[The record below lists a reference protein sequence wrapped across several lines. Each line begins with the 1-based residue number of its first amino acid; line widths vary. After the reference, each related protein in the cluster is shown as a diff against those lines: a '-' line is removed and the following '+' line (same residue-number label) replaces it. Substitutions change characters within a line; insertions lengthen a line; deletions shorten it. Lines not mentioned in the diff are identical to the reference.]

1 MSISTASTPAASWQN
16 ARSLYPL
23 YSSLARE
30 FAIDLQPCLEL
41 EEALDSPPA
50 ESVIEAEKWLQT
62 MDQRIQV
69 HQLRQFLQTSP
80 EITEDILRELLVH
93 HLSKR
98 QRTDH
103 DRDKVDFL
111 LVQLFSQQVTFD
123 ISDSDLSIAAVAS
136 ALDPVL
142 GAFEVAEPEWL
153 SPLNDLLSKA
163 ESAADLNALFTSRI
177 IEQGREI
184 KTSCGDRFFEPVAL
198 AAFARFG
205 FLVRRMFFRLMHQD
219 LNVILVGLRELDA
232 RGVTALDCRKA
243 QFAADE
249 PVARLRMICQSW
261 KVMFHAEY
269 SAGQPLCI
277 LVDLRKAVE
286 LALANSAEFD
296 TTQTKTKAAA
306 AGAEDVTANV
316 EAGTAEQFAQ
326 EFEVSSSPA
335 WDPDA
340 VTGQD
345 PDTQS

>member
-1 MSISTASTPAASWQN
+1 MSVSTASTPAASWQN
-16 ARSLYPL
+16 ARALYPL
-23 YSSLARE
+23 YGSLARE
-30 FAIDLQPCLEL
+30 FVIEIQPCPEL

-93 HLSKR
+93 YLSKG

-111 LVQLFSQQVTFD
+111 LVQLFSQQATFD
-123 ISDSDLSIAAVAS
+123 ISDSDLTLTAVAK
-136 ALDPVL
+136 ALEPAL
-142 GAFEVAEPEWL
+142 GTFEVTEPEWL
-153 SPLNDLLSKA
+153 SQLNDLLSKA
-163 ESAADLNALFTSRI
+163 ESATDLNALFTSRI

-184 KTSCGDRFFEPVAL
+184 KVSRGDRFFEPVAM

-205 FLVRRMFFRLMHQD
+205 FLIRRMFFRLMHQD

-286 LALANSAEFD
+286 LALANSAESAS
-296 TTQTKTKAAA
+296 TQIKTNATA
-306 AGAEDVTANV
+306 AGAEAVTPLAEAATENNV
-316 EAGTAEQFAQ
+316 AQ
-326 EFEVSSSPA
+326 EFEVSSSPD

-340 VTGQD
+340 ATNLD

>member
-1 MSISTASTPAASWQN
+1 
-16 ARSLYPL
+16 
-23 YSSLARE
+23 LARE

-50 ESVIEAEKWLQT
+50 ESVIEAENWLQT
-62 MDQRIQV
+62 MDQRILV

-123 ISDSDLSIAAVAS
+123 ISDSDLNLTSVAK
-136 ALDPVL
+136 ALEPVL
-142 GAFEVAEPEWL
+142 GIFDVTEPEWL

-163 ESAADLNALFTSRI
+163 ENAADLNALFTSRI

-184 KTSCGDRFFEPVAL
+184 KTSCGNRFFEPVAL

-205 FLVRRMFFRLMHQD
+205 FLIRRMFFRLMHQD

-286 LALANSAEFD
+286 LALANSAESD
-296 TTQTKTKAAA
+296 STQIKTNAAA
-306 AGAEDVTANV
+306 AGAEAATPNAGAATANH
-316 EAGTAEQFAQ
+316 GPQ
-326 EFEVSSSPA
+326 EFEVSSSAA

-340 VTGQD
+340 ATDLD
-345 PDTQS
+345 PDTQP

>member
-1 MSISTASTPAASWQN
+1 
-16 ARSLYPL
+16 
-23 YSSLARE
+23 
-30 FAIDLQPCLEL
+30 
-41 EEALDSPPA
+41 
-50 ESVIEAEKWLQT
+50 
-62 MDQRIQV
+62 
-69 HQLRQFLQTSP
+69 
-80 EITEDILRELLVH
+80 LRELLVH
-93 HLSKR
+93 HLSKS

-111 LVQLFSQQVTFD
+111 LVQLFAQQVTFN
-123 ISDSDLSIAAVAS
+123 ISDADLTLAAVATV
-136 ALDPVL
+136 LEPVL
-142 GAFEVAEPEWL
+142 GTFEVTEPEWL
-153 SPLNDLLSKA
+153 SPLNHLLSKA

-184 KTSCGDRFFEPVAL
+184 KTSCGDRFFELVAL

-205 FLVRRMFFRLMHQD
+205 FLIRRTFFRLMHQD

-286 LALANSAEFD
+286 LALANSAESD
-296 TTQTKTKAAA
+296 TTQSKTKAAA
-306 AGAEDVTANV
+306 AAAEAATENNA
-316 EAGTAEQFAQ
+316 AQ

-335 WDPDA
+335 WNPDA
-340 VTGQD
+340 ATDLD

>member
-1 MSISTASTPAASWQN
+1 MSVSTASTPAASWQN
-16 ARSLYPL
+16 ARSLYQL
-23 YSSLARE
+23 YGSLARE
-30 FAIDLQPCLEL
+30 FAIDLQPCPEL

-50 ESVIEAEKWLQT
+50 ESVIEAESWLQT
-62 MDQRIQV
+62 MDRRIHV

-123 ISDSDLSIAAVAS
+123 ISDADLTLAAVATV
-136 ALDPVL
+136 LEPVL
-142 GAFEVAEPEWL
+142 GTFEVTEPEWL
-153 SPLNDLLSKA
+153 SPLNHLLSKA

-184 KTSCGDRFFEPVAL
+184 KTSCGDRFFELVAL

-205 FLVRRMFFRLMHQD
+205 FLIRRTFFRLMHQD

-249 PVARLRMICQSW
+249 PVARLRMICHSW

-286 LALANSAEFD
+286 LALANSAESD
-296 TTQTKTKAAA
+296 TTQSKTKAAA
-306 AGAEDVTANV
+306 AAAEAATENNA
-316 EAGTAEQFAQ
+316 AQ

-340 VTGQD
+340 ATDLD

>member
-1 MSISTASTPAASWQN
+1 
-16 ARSLYPL
+16 
-23 YSSLARE
+23 
-30 FAIDLQPCLEL
+30 
-41 EEALDSPPA
+41 
-50 ESVIEAEKWLQT
+50 
-62 MDQRIQV
+62 
-69 HQLRQFLQTSP
+69 
-80 EITEDILRELLVH
+80 
-93 HLSKR
+93 
-98 QRTDH
+98 
-103 DRDKVDFL
+103 
-111 LVQLFSQQVTFD
+111 
-123 ISDSDLSIAAVAS
+123 
-136 ALDPVL
+136 
-142 GAFEVAEPEWL
+142 
-153 SPLNDLLSKA
+153 
-163 ESAADLNALFTSRI
+163 
-177 IEQGREI
+177 
-184 KTSCGDRFFEPVAL
+184 
-198 AAFARFG
+198 
-205 FLVRRMFFRLMHQD
+205 MFFRLMHQD

-326 EFEVSSSPA
+326 EF
-335 WDPDA
+335 
-340 VTGQD
+340 QD